1 MGQSSRSSPPLAPGD
16 SPPRAKL
23 TSAHSAVGSRTR
35 SKSQHHAVSFR
46 GLPVTLASLGAGAW
60 EAGQKEES
68 DLKSHNSSLP
78 PSENVAGSAAGG
90 TRAAHPPLARTG
102 SAARPAP
109 QGAKRRIFLLADA
122 VLPPLRHGRT
132 HTALALKSPERT
144 RRWRQSAGRGPRGP
158 AAAPAPP
165 PPPWPPPPREPI
177 GPRRPQAAGR
187 TATRLP
193 GLCART
199 RKGWGRLESKHGSQ
213 VMLAAAGVGGTLR
226 FSALPERVGLF
237 HPGWR

>member
-78 PSENVAGSAAGG
+78 PSENVAGSA
-90 TRAAHPPLARTG
+90 
-102 SAARPAP
+102 
-109 QGAKRRIFLLADA
+109 
-122 VLPPLRHGRT
+122 
-132 HTALALKSPERT
+132 E
-144 RRWRQSAGRGPRGP
+144 
-158 AAAPAPP
+158 
-165 PPPWPPPPREPI
+165 
-177 GPRRPQAAGR
+177 
-187 TATRLP
+187 
-193 GLCART
+193 
-199 RKGWGRLESKHGSQ
+199 
-213 VMLAAAGVGGTLR
+213 AGVAQ
-226 FSALPERVGLF
+226 SERQQT
-237 HPGWR
+237 